1 MNVLSLCNHQ
11 DKKVMNVKL
20 MKTVKMTLSVVTK
33 NVWSLLVKKEILAT
47 FTGNVKID
55 FGASIINA
63 SHKVNL
69 ESHATLN
76 TNA

>member
-1 MNVLSLCNHQ
+1 
-11 DKKVMNVKL
+11 
-20 MKTVKMTLSVVTK
+20 MTLCAET
-33 NVWSLLVKKEILAT
+33 NHVWSLLVKKEILAT
-47 FTGNVKID
+47 FTGIVKID

-69 ESHATLN
+69 ESHATFN

>member
-1 MNVLSLCNHQ
+1 M
-11 DKKVMNVKL
+11 
-20 MKTVKMTLSVVTK
+20 
-33 NVWSLLVKKEILAT
+33 KKEILAT
-47 FTGNVKID
+47 FTGIVKID